1 MLLAGSLS
9 VPKLVLEG
17 EAANYPCVVIP
28 APAVFER
35 GKVVLT
41 VIK

>member
-9 VPKLVLEG
+9 VPKLVLE

-28 APAVFER
+28 ALAVFER

-41 VIK
+41 IIN